1 MTEYANG
8 QIQCEVREHRAF
20 LSLNRPEK
28 KNAINN
34 DMLYGLEAG
43 LADAN
48 GNDEVRVIVI
58 RGISDFFSSG
68 RDMTHFNETATLADG
83 NLEESQQAF
92 LRVLGGLSESPKP
105 TVAAVKGFALG
116 GGQATTLACDFV
128 VAEKG
133 TRFGNVEMAYG
144 FPAAMNIVLLARH
157 LGRRVGL
164 EIAMTG
170 ETYSAERYYELG
182 LVNRLAEPGE
192 MDTAVDE
199 FTGLLASRVP
209 WAVTRTKATYRV
221 AEDMSMQGGLHLG
234 SQLNQLLMLS
244 SQSTPV
250 HSGDTGSKE
259 ALKAGM
265 KGGD

>member
-1 MTEYANG
+1 MTELANG
-8 QIQCEVREHRAF
+8 QIRYEVREHRAF

-28 KNAINN
+28 KNAISNE
-34 DMLYGLEAG
+34 MLYGLEEG
-43 LADAN
+43 LATAN
-48 GNDEVRVIVI
+48 EDDDVRVIVV
-58 RGISDFFSSG
+58 RGITDFFSSG
-68 RDMTHFNETATLADG
+68 RDMTHFNEVATLANG
-83 NLEESQQAF
+83 KLEESQQVF
-92 LRVLGGLSESPKP
+92 LRVLSGLSDSPKP

-116 GGQATTLACDFV
+116 GGQATCLSCDFV

-157 LGRRVGL
+157 LGRRAGL
-164 EIAMTG
+164 EIAITG

-192 MDTAVDE
+192 LDAAADE
-199 FTGLLASRVP
+199 FTNLLASRVP
-209 WAVTRTKATYRV
+209 WAVMRTKATYRV
-221 AEDMSMQGGLHLG
+221 AEDMSMQGGFHLG

-244 SQSTPV
+244 SQSTPI
-250 HSGDTGSKE
+250 HSGDSSSKE

-265 KGGD
+265 KND